1 MYPIGVRGL
10 YGRRRGYYYPPAYV
24 PIVPV
29 SIVPIAVVQAP
40 IVQTPI
46 VQNTVIEHAQQP
58 QAVQT
63 KVIEQHVQRQPQTIV
78 EEEVEH
84 VYLQDSIPRV
94 ERRTIIHE
102 SSSTNEYKHKY
113 SEKSSRGTSQKTKYI
128 RDKPERSAYDSDDSR
143 KSYKKRK
150 SKMKYRDD
158 EENRESRERSSNR
171 NLRYRSRAD
180 SRSRSC
186 SRSRSR
192 SRSHDRHTES
202 RKGSPRNKSPRR
214 NDRHQSSTK
223 QTKNASTNSRVHT
236 HKDDNRAYR
245 SDAHQTEHKVPKPTA
260 RMIEAAPK
268 PPPKKEPR
276 QPKTSNSFDPYKA
289 LGFQEKREK
298 TDQTDIE
305 ATFKALRRKWHPDRH
320 MQASKEE
327 QDKATQRMSEI
338 NQAYDIIG
346 NPKRRAVYDRTG
358 KTELWELD
366 ELVEREEKASVA
378 LVRPGKGGSG
388 AGDKPKGLKNIF
400 RKG

>member
-46 VQNTVIEHAQQP
+46 VQNTVIEHVQQP

-63 KVIEQHVQRQPQTIV
+63 KVIEQHVQHQPQTIV

-84 VYLQDSIPRV
+84 VYLQDPIPRV

-102 SSSTNEYKHKY
+102 SSSTNQYKHKY

-143 KSYKKRK
+143 KSNEKRK

-171 NLRYRSRAD
+171 NQRYRSRAD
-180 SRSRSC
+180 

-202 RKGSPRNKSPRR
+202 RKGSSRNKSPRR

-223 QTKNASTNSRVHT
+223 QTKNASTNRQVHT

-298 TDQTDIE
+298 TDQADIE

-346 NPKRRAVYDRTG
+346 NPKRRTVYDRTG